1 LSLPKFLKWFAKD
14 FIVNKNDD
22 E

>member
-1 LSLPKFLKWFAKD
+1 LKWFAKD